1 VGTVAKVKVK
11 LLTSR
16 VDDKNS
22 WVAGDVIEVD
32 AAEAKALLEGEYAE
46 PVAATKA
53 KRASKAS
60 IEDAET
66 R

>member
-1 VGTVAKVKVK
+1 VIAVAKVKVK

-16 VDDKNS
+16 VDDKDS

-32 AAEAKALLEGEYAE
+32 AGEAKALLDGGYAE

-53 KRASKAS
+53 KRASRAVKD
-60 IEDAET
+60 EAET